1 MEANFIISNMILQIT
16 MAAGPGKV
24 LSTLPEHLKAMG
36 QRYPHPVLSSGAG
49 RRVMNADV
57 WNHGLKKN
65 MPHHYKV
72 EVPSWPNAFSYK
84 SCIDS
89 QEYYMQWQQG
99 PKLHIHSKP
108 NLANFEKDE
117 WGEIHPVQ
125 NPRIYVVYPEIF
137 HQGLWGGEGVVK
149 GMLKRTD
156 GNHRNFTPPAAKY
169 WWPSLFEGVVHSE
182 ILGKHID
189 MVVTKRGVRLVDE
202 AAGFDSYL
210 LSTPVNEVYATG
222 LLRLKR
228 ELLLALAQPG
238 LLPDS
243 VQRKYEKFRV
253 SFEEADW
260 HGLTM
265 QEARL
270 KQSRINAK
278 IEEAKKIPDKV
289 VFRKQLVEELREGR
303 FEEDAEDFGEQEKNT
318 GLLGGIKNI
327 FGR

>member
-1 MEANFIISNMILQIT
+1 MRLIRQMFFDIT
-16 MAAGPGKV
+16 YFCF
-24 LSTLPEHLKAMG
+24 L
-36 QRYPHPVLSSGAG
+36 
-49 RRVMNADV
+49 
-57 WNHGLKKN
+57 
-65 MPHHYKV
+65 
-72 EVPSWPNAFSYK
+72 
-84 SCIDS
+84 
-89 QEYYMQWQQG
+89 QEYHRQWRQG
-99 PKLHIHSKP
+99 PREHIHSRP
-108 NLANFEKDE
+108 NIANFEKDE

-125 NPRIYVVYPEIF
+125 NPRVYVVYPEIF
-137 HQGLWGGEGVVK
+137 HQGLWGGEGVIK
-149 GMLKRTD
+149 GMLKRVD

-222 LLRLKR
+222 LLRIKR

-238 LLPDS
+238 LLSDS
-243 VQRKYEKFRV
+243 VQRKYEKFKV
-253 SFEEADW
+253 PYEEADW

-265 QEARL
+265 EEARM

-289 VFRKQLVEELREGR
+289 VFRYLIKFLQLTSLMSIIEIQFYFL
-303 FEEDAEDFGEQEKNT
+303 KC
-318 GLLGGIKNI
+318 
-327 FGR
+327 

>member
-1 MEANFIISNMILQIT
+1 MLQTIGI
-16 MAAGPGKV
+16 MASAKICHT
-24 LSTLPEHLKAMG
+24 TLRFNREF
-36 QRYPHPVLSSGAG
+36 
-49 RRVMNADV
+49 
-57 WNHGLKKN
+57 LKKCPMN
-65 MPHHYKV
+65 RLTK
-72 EVPSWPNAFSYK
+72 FTF
-84 SCIDS
+84 CFL
-89 QEYYMQWQQG
+89 QEYYQQWRQG
-99 PKLHIHSKP
+99 PREHIHSRPKV
-108 NLANFEKDE
+108 ANFEKDE

-137 HQGLWGGEGVVK
+137 HQGLWGGEGVIK
-149 GMLKRTD
+149 GMLKRVD

-222 LLRLKR
+222 LLRIKR
-228 ELLLALAQPG
+228 ELLLSLAQPG

-243 VQRKYEKFRV
+243 VQRKYEKFKV
-253 SFEEADW
+253 PYEEADW

-265 QEARL
+265 DEARR
-270 KQSRINAK
+270 KQSIINAK
-278 IEEAKKIPDKV
+278 VEQAKKIPDKV
-289 VFRKQLVEELREGR
+289 VFRQQLVEELREGR
-303 FEEDAEDFGEQEKNT
+303 FDEDLEEVERVKNT
-318 GLLGGIKNI
+318 GIGGRIKNM

>member
-1 MEANFIISNMILQIT
+1 
-16 MAAGPGKV
+16 
-24 LSTLPEHLKAMG
+24 MG
-36 QRYPHPVLSSGAG
+36 
-49 RRVMNADV
+49 
-57 WNHGLKKN
+57 
-65 MPHHYKV
+65 
-72 EVPSWPNAFSYK
+72 
-84 SCIDS
+84 
-89 QEYYMQWQQG
+89 
-99 PKLHIHSKP
+99 
-108 NLANFEKDE
+108 
-117 WGEIHPVQ
+117 
-125 NPRIYVVYPEIF
+125 IF

-243 VQRKYEKFRV
+243 VQRKYEKFRL

-260 HGLTM
+260 HGLT
-265 QEARL
+265 
-270 KQSRINAK
+270 

-289 VFRKQLVEELREGR
+289 VFRKQLFEELREGR